1 MLAHP
6 KNNFDFVRMV
16 AALCVLYSHQY
27 ALMGLPE
34 PSVLGAHSLGGFA
47 VLVFFS
53 ISGFLV
59 AQSWR
64 VDPNIWR
71 FTAKRLLRVWP
82 GLAVAILLAALV
94 LGPLVST
101 LPLRAY
107 YAHPLIP
114 EYLLNLRFV
123 VRDALPLQFIG
134 SAIPGAI
141 NGALWTIPLELKCY
155 AALLLLGVVG
165 ALRLKWLLP
174 LVTLAAASTY
184 FYLFP
189 GMDALLARYQLTGTT
204 NFLMQF
210 SLFFFAG
217 VSLYGLGIHL
227 QPARAR
233 LAAAVA
239 VVAAGLALFLGQP
252 LLALWLAVP
261 TLTLVLGNASSPG
274 VRSAGRFGD
283 LSYGIYIYAFPVQQ
297 TFVWLCKDS
306 LSWWPLL
313 IITTAVTLLLA
324 FLSWHLIENPAL
336 QFKPKRRRSMG
347 PADASVDRLDVQ
359 PVQPVPPVQPALDL
373 MPAAK

>member
-6 KNNFDFVRMV
+6 KNNFDFVRMM
-16 AALCVLYSHQY
+16 AALCVLYSHQH
-27 ALMGLPE
+27 ALMGRPE
-34 PSVLGAHSLGGFA
+34 PSVLNAHSLGGFA

-59 AQSWR
+59 AQSWHL
-64 VDPNIWR
+64 DPNIWR
-71 FTAKRLLRVWP
+71 FSAKRLLRVWP

-94 LGPLVST
+94 LGPWVST

-114 EYLLNLRFV
+114 EYLLNLRFI
-123 VRDALPLQFIG
+123 VRDALPLQFTG

-165 ALRLKWLLP
+165 ALRFNWLLP
-174 LVTLAAASTY
+174 IATLAAAATY

-204 NFLMQF
+204 NYLMQF

-217 VSLYGLGIHL
+217 VSLYGLGIHQ

-239 VVAAGLALFLGQP
+239 AVAAGIALFLSQP

-261 TLTLVLGNASSPG
+261 TLTLVFGNASTPG

-283 LSYGIYIYAFPVQQ
+283 LSYGIYIYAFPLQQ
-297 TFVWLCKDS
+297 TFVWLYKDS

-313 IITTAVTLLLA
+313 TITTAATLLLA
-324 FLSWHLIENPAL
+324 FLSWHVIENPAL
-336 QFKPKRRRSMG
+336 QFKPKRGRRRSTG
-347 PADASVDRLDVQ
+347 SADASVDGLNVQ
-359 PVQPVPPVQPALDL
+359 PVQPALDL
-373 MPAAK
+373 LPAAK